1 MWHLNSGVV
10 DFSFCSRK
18 ILKKW
23 IDEKKVN
30 LIPFNELKVKEL
42 ENPNE
47 LTKKIIEEVKCEFI
61 KLLNT
66 DSDIDINA
74 HFILDLGATSL
85 DYLTLLVK
93 LEEKYEIKFDTSK
106 EPCYSVIKFVNY
118 IISQIK

>member
-1 MWHLNSGVV
+1 MIIGICGKSGSGKTTLASHLAKEYENAINL
-10 DFSFCSRK
+10 DIDK
-18 ILKKW
+18 IGHNVL
-23 IDEKKVN
+23 N
-30 LIPFNELKVKEL
+30 
-42 ENPNE
+42 
-47 LTKKIIEEVKCEFI
+47 IEEVKCEFI

-106 EPCYSVIKFVNY
+106 EPCYSVIQFVNY